1 MLNIIKKTA
10 LFGLIGLFALSLP
23 SAQDSQ
29 ADDPHAMGLIPLDAA
44 EIEQIASSWP
54 RITRVGLNPLGFERV
69 NEVRARK
76 GKPALDPLSVEP
88 LGDEVKGTLPG
99 RAASVLAAA
108 ANEDLA
114 ADLPVSVDN
123 SQLRFFPPIRSQ
135 GSIGSCVS
143 FASTYYQLSYMTAF
157 QRNLD
162 IRDAGNNTDKYS
174 PKWTYNMING
184 GSDSGSGFYQSYNL
198 LEKHGA
204 ATWAEFPYDTD
215 YRSWCL
221 DPAAWRNALGVRTRA
236 IQYVH
241 NASSDLGLELVKE
254 LLTDGY
260 IVVYGTY
267 ITSWVFKT
275 ISDDP
280 STSDD
285 DAAVGRAIAY
295 WLNGSEGGHAMTIV
309 GFNDAIWTDIN
320 ADGLINEGE
329 KGAFR
334 IANSWGAGWRES
346 GFTWLAYDALRNPSR
361 LPDGPS
367 AGRVAA
373 FQGDQVFVLTARNG
387 YAPLMIGEFTVD
399 HVKRSQL
406 RLSLGRSNTGTS
418 VPTSTWSPAAFQ
430 NQGGAFAFDG
440 STTAVPATFALD
452 FTDLLAAGAGSQ
464 RYYLGLNDNP
474 SGDPTTLSAFKIID
488 MTTDPDTETA
498 SSLVPQT
505 IDGQQAYAYVDYVYA
520 GPAFND
526 PPALSSPQV
535 SPPTGKPGA
544 TYTFTVRYTD
554 EDGDV
559 PSVKNVVLDG
569 TPHAMTVGS
578 GQASANGWYN
588 YAATLDLG
596 SHGYYFYFEDGH
608 GESGRSPL
616 AGAMSGPE
624 VYTHVLTSL
633 SPSSAATGDSAFT
646 LALTGSDFVSGVL
659 VTWDGSDRPTT
670 FISSTRLDAQIGAG
684 DLALGKAVP
693 VAVRDTGGSY
703 SNTRSFTVNNP
714 LPTLTSVSPALTSG
728 GGTGLAL
735 ILRGTGFV
743 PNSICRLN
751 GLDKT
756 TTYIGAT
763 EIQASLLAQ
772 DLEAGGEFEV
782 TVDNPAPSGGV
793 SGGQAFVVSDI
804 TMSADPAELAASAG
818 QSATSSIQVT
828 PRYGAFSSA
837 VSFSATGLPRGCTAT
852 FLPPTLTP
860 GDAAA
865 STTLT
870 LATRAR
876 QSYTAAAAVGPAG
889 PVPPALGLLIL
900 ASAFLAWT
908 LSRGSAVRTASG
920 RRRLAAAAMII
931 LMIGLAGCGAGGSS
945 EPKDLGTPAGTYSVM
960 VHATSGGLS
969 VETPVTLVV
978 N

>member
-1 MLNIIKKTA
+1 M
-10 LFGLIGLFALSLP
+10 
-23 SAQDSQ
+23 
-29 ADDPHAMGLIPLDAA
+29 
-44 EIEQIASSWP
+44 
-54 RITRVGLNPLGFERV
+54 
-69 NEVRARK
+69 
-76 GKPALDPLSVEP
+76 
-88 LGDEVKGTLPG
+88 
-99 RAASVLAAA
+99 
-108 ANEDLA
+108 
-114 ADLPVSVDN
+114 
-123 SQLRFFPPIRSQ
+123 
-135 GSIGSCVS
+135 
-143 FASTYYQLSYMTAF
+143 
-157 QRNLD
+157 
-162 IRDAGNNTDKYS
+162 
-174 PKWTYNMING
+174 
-184 GSDSGSGFYQSYNL
+184 
-198 LEKHGA
+198 
-204 ATWAEFPYDTD
+204 
-215 YRSWCL
+215 
-221 DPAAWRNALGVRTRA
+221 
-236 IQYVH
+236 
-241 NASSDLGLELVKE
+241 
-254 LLTDGY
+254 
-260 IVVYGTY
+260 
-267 ITSWVFKT
+267 
-275 ISDDP
+275 
-280 STSDD
+280 
-285 DAAVGRAIAY
+285 
-295 WLNGSEGGHAMTIV
+295 
-309 GFNDAIWTDIN
+309 
-320 ADGLINEGE
+320 
-329 KGAFR
+329 
-334 IANSWGAGWRES
+334 
-346 GFTWLAYDALRNPSR
+346 
-361 LPDGPS
+361 
-367 AGRVAA
+367 
-373 FQGDQVFVLTARNG
+373 
-387 YAPLMIGEFTVD
+387 
-399 HVKRSQL
+399 
-406 RLSLGRSNTGTS
+406 
-418 VPTSTWSPAAFQ
+418 
-430 NQGGAFAFDG
+430 
-440 STTAVPATFALD
+440 
-452 FTDLLAAGAGSQ
+452 
-464 RYYLGLNDNP
+464 
-474 SGDPTTLSAFKIID
+474 
-488 MTTDPDTETA
+488 
-498 SSLVPQT
+498 
-505 IDGQQAYAYVDYVYA
+505 
-520 GPAFND
+520 
-526 PPALSSPQV
+526 
-535 SPPTGKPGA
+535 
-544 TYTFTVRYTD
+544 
-554 EDGDV
+554 
-559 PSVKNVVLDG
+559 
-569 TPHAMTVGS
+569 
-578 GQASANGWYN
+578 
-588 YAATLDLG
+588 
-596 SHGYYFYFEDGH
+596 
-608 GESGRSPL
+608 
-616 AGAMSGPE
+616 
-624 VYTHVLTSL
+624 
-633 SPSSAATGDSAFT
+633 
-646 LALTGSDFVSGVL
+646 
-659 VTWDGSDRPTT
+659 TWDGSDRPTT